1 MFRIDGMNV
10 IFTWE
15 TVVVVCV
22 GEGGGANYH
31 YLRPR
36 ALAVLWEGA
45 AQPDPQRFNN

>member
-1 MFRIDGMNV
+1 MGYFAFFFQIAESQLFRIDGMNV

-36 ALAVLWEGA
+36 A
-45 AQPDPQRFNN
+45 